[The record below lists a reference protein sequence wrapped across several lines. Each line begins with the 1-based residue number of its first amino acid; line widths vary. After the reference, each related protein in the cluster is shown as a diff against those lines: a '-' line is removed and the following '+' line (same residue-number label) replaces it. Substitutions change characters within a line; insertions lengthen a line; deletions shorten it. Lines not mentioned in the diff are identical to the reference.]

1 MPWKQVRPMDEK
13 IRFIYDYLNHV
24 FTFTELCDRYQ
35 ISRKTGYKWVHRY
48 EEDGAAGLE
57 DRARSPRRSPHKV
70 SPEIEEAILTVRR
83 QHPGWGAKKILAM
96 LERQRQAG
104 PLPHRATVATILKR
118 HGCVKSP
125 RKRVHRAHPG
135 KPDTE
140 PTRPNQLW
148 SADFKGQFK
157 LGNGQYCY
165 PLTVM
170 DSASRYVLSVLALP
184 STALEATQREFRR
197 LFRRYGLPERI
208 RSDNGTP
215 FASIALGRLSTL
227 SIWWIR
233 LGIVPEL
240 TEPGHPQQNGR
251 HERMHR
257 TLKAAATRPPEA
269 DMTAQQQRFDA
280 FRQEFNAV
288 RPHEALQ
295 QATPT
300 SQYTPSE
307 KKVPKRLKKSLDYPP
322 HYEVRIVSTNSGIRW
337 KSRWVS
343 VTRLLAGLPIGLEAV
358 DADQWDVWFGPIWLG
373 RLDERLWRIV
383 DS

>member
-1 MPWKQVRPMDEK
+1 MSWKQVTPMDEK
-13 IRFIYDYLNHV
+13 IRFMSDYLNRV
-24 FTFTELCDRYQ
+24 FSFTELCDRYQ
-35 ISRKTGYKWVHRY
+35 ISRKTGYKWIHRY
-48 EEDGAAGLE
+48 EEEGSRGLE
-57 DRARSPRRSPHKV
+57 DRARSPRRSPSKV
-70 SPEIEEAILTVRR
+70 PAEIEEAILKVRGE
-83 QHPGWGAKKILAM
+83 HPGWGPKKILAM

-104 PLPHRATVATILKR
+104 PLPHRATVAKILKR
-118 HGCVKSP
+118 HGCVQAP

-140 PTRPNQLW
+140 PTLPNHLW
-148 SADFKGQFK
+148 AVDFKGQFK
-157 LGNGQYCY
+157 LGNGAYCY

-197 LFRRYGLPERI
+197 LFRTYGLPERI

-257 TLKAAATRPPEA
+257 TLKAEATRPPEA
-269 DMTAQQQRFDA
+269 EMTAQQQRFET

-288 RPHEALQ
+288 RPHEALH
-295 QATPT
+295 QATPASGDT
-300 SQYTPSE
+300 ASSRQMPT
-307 KKVPKRLKKSLDYPP
+307 RLRKTLDYPA
-322 HYEVRIVSTNSGIRW
+322 HYEVRIVSKNSGIRW
-337 KSRWVS
+337 KSQWVS

-358 DADQWDVWFGPIWLG
+358 DENQWDVWFGPIWLG

>member
-1 MPWKQVRPMDEK
+1 MDEK
-13 IRFIYDYLNHV
+13 IRFIADYLKGV
-24 FTFTELCDRYQ
+24 LSVTELCDRYQ
-35 ISRKTGYKWVHRY
+35 ISRKTGYKWIHRY
-48 EEDGAAGLE
+48 EEEGSRGLE
-57 DRARSPRRSPHKV
+57 DRARSPRRSPYKV
-70 SPEIEEAILTVRR
+70 PLEIEEAILKVRR
-83 QHPGWGAKKILAM
+83 EHPGWGPKKILAM

-104 PLPHRATVATILKR
+104 PLPHRATVAKILKR

-140 PTRPNQLW
+140 PTQPNQLW
-148 SADFKGQFK
+148 SVDFKGQFK

-170 DSASRYVLSVLALP
+170 DSVSRYVLSVLALP

-197 LFRRYGLPERI
+197 LFRTYGLPERI

-257 TLKAAATRPPEA
+257 TLKAEATRPPEA
-269 DMTAQQQRFDA
+269 TMKVQQQRFDT
-280 FRQEFNAV
+280 FRQEFNDV
-288 RPHEALQ
+288 RPHEALG
-295 QATPT
+295 QATPA
-300 SQYTPSE
+300 SRYTPSTR
-307 KKVPKRLKKSLDYPP
+307 KLPTRLKKTLDYPA
-322 HYEVRIVSTNSGIRW
+322 HYEVRIVSKNSGIRW
-337 KSRWVS
+337 KSQWVS

-358 DADQWDVWFGPIWLG
+358 DEDQWDVWFGPVWLG